1 MSFKTGL
8 IKMAI
13 KCTPNI
19 MIIWVANIILKGIAE
34 LTAFSFDLDTR
45 KAYVQIQLVGEVETI
60 DVWVEDFAIVSDQGS
75 HRLIIQQ
82 AQSNRIWLS
91 NILSRIAGK
100 AWKIPVIPQFAAEIE
115 LISELLKAENPKQED
130 Y

>member
-1 MSFKTGL
+1 
-8 IKMAI
+8 
-13 KCTPNI
+13 

-60 DVWVEDFAIVSDQGS
+60 DVWLEDFAIVSDHGS
-75 HRLIIQQ
+75 YQLIIQQ

-100 AWKIPVIPQFAAEIE
+100 AWTIPVIPQFAAEIE
-115 LISELLKAENPKQED
+115 LISELFKAESPEQKE

>member
-45 KAYVQIQLVGEVETI
+45 KVYVQIQLVGEVETI
-60 DVWVEDFAIVSDQGS
+60 DVWLEDFAIISDEGS
-75 HRLIIQQ
+75 YQFIIQQ

-100 AWKIPVIPQFAAEIE
+100 TWKIPAIPQFAAEIE
-115 LISELLKAENPKQED
+115 LISELFKAESQEQD
-130 Y
+130 NY